1 MLSRNLGVAQLDGSG
16 TGFLMGVASQGVG
29 WSYNPSNLTRGGF
42 APKLI
47 HVGVGRRFI
56 SMLTDMAT
64 CRLQNTRFQV
74 HSPGPPQVCLTT
86 EQSASA

>member
-16 TGFLMGVASQGVG
+16 TGSLMGAASQGVG

-47 HVGVGRRFI
+47 HVGVDRRFI
-56 SMLTDMAT
+56 SMLPEIAI
-64 CRLQNTRFQV
+64 CRPQNTCFQV
-74 HSPGPPQVCLTT
+74 HSPRPPQVCFTT
-86 EQSASA
+86 EQWAAP